1 MKTTIGLAA
10 LLLTAL
16 AAIPAAAET
25 YIEFP
30 APTPYPF
37 QRSYRTGRLY
47 VIPPYRH
54 LFVQRVFTTPP
65 EQPLYNVP
73 PYSVVA
79 PF

>member
-1 MKTTIGLAA
+1 MKILTGLAVLMMMA
-10 LLLTAL
+10 S
-16 AAIPAAAET
+16 AAITAAAET
-25 YIEFP
+25 YLEFP

-37 QRSYRTGRLY
+37 QRSYLTGRVY